1 MCIRGWAYPVKGHDV
16 LLADNG
22 LQVCAS
28 QLQRRYVGFAVLFGP
43 SVLQQLT
50 LLWQLIAA

>member
-16 LLADNG
+16 LLADGG

>member
-1 MCIRGWAYPVKGHDV
+1 MCTKGWAYLVKGHDV
-16 LLADNG
+16 LLADSG
-22 LQVCAS
+22 LQVYAS

-43 SVLQQLT
+43 SVVQQLT